1 MPKRDK
7 ILIVDDDRSIR
18 ELLEILLKNE
28 GLTVT
33 SAAGAEEG
41 LAQAK
46 ATEFD
51 VVISDLKM
59 PNMSGIDFLRE
70 LLETGLIRRRRGEV
84 GTQFILLTAH
94 AEAEAAVQALK
105 MGAFDYILKD
115 QNWTEEL
122 KFVVHNALENR
133 RLREENTYLKREFR
147 KVHGMGNLIGKSKK
161 MQELFKMIEVVS
173 ATNSTVMITGE
184 SGTGKEL
191 VAKAIHL
198 NSPRAEESFISVNCG
213 AFTETLLE
221 SELFGYVRGA
231 FTGATANKKGLFE
244 VADKGTIFLD
254 EVGDTSLAMQVKL
267 LRVLQERT
275 LRRVGG
281 TEEIPVDVR
290 VIAAT
295 NRDLAEL
302 VAENQFREDLFY
314 RISVIPLELTP
325 LRHRRDDIPLLA
337 DHFLARL
344 NASMER
350 KFDHISDEAL
360 KKLESY
366 DWPGNVRE
374 LENAL
379 ERAFILETSNELSA
393 QHLPENVSTNS
404 RMRSNAT
411 FPDEGFDLE
420 LYVENL
426 QKNFLEEALRRTN
439 GVQVKAAELLRM
451 SYRSFRH
458 YMQRYN
464 ITSCIGW
471 PVITLGCPCR

>member
-33 SAAGAEEG
+33 SAAGPEEG

-51 VVISDLKM
+51 VIISDLKM

-133 RLREENTYLKREFR
+133 RLREENTYLKREFK

-173 ATNSTVMITGE
+173 ATNSTVLITGE

-198 NSPRAEESFISVNCG
+198 NSPRAEEAFVSVNCG

-244 VADKGTIFLD
+244 VSDKGTIFLD

-281 TEEIPVDVR
+281 TEEISVDVR
-290 VIAAT
+290 IIAAT
-295 NRDLAEL
+295 NRDLSEM

-344 NASMER
+344 NASMGR

-439 GVQVKAAELLRM
+439 RVQVKAAELLRM

-458 YMQRYN
+458 YMQKYN
-464 ITSCIGW
+464 IPS
-471 PVITLGCPCR
+471 

>member
-1 MPKRDK
+1 MSKRAR
-7 ILIVDDDRSIR
+7 ILIVDDERSIR
-18 ELLEILLKNE
+18 ELLEIVLKKDGFN
-28 GLTVT
+28 VT
-33 SAAGAEEG
+33 SVRSAVEA
-41 LAQAK
+41 LTILK
-46 ATEFD
+46 SSDFD
-51 VVISDLKM
+51 LIISDIKM
-59 PNMSGIDFLRE
+59 PDMTGIDLLRQLRE
-70 LLETGLIRRRRGEV
+70 TTFGG
-84 GTQFILLTAH
+84 QFILLTAFAS
-94 AEAEAAVQALK
+94 AETAIQALK
-105 MGAFDYILKD
+105 MGAFDYILKTE
-115 QNWTEEL
+115 NFIEEL
-122 KFVVHNALENR
+122 KLVVYSALENR
-133 RLREENTYLKREFR
+133 RLREENVYLRREFR
-147 KVHGMGNLIGKSKK
+147 KLHGMGNLIGKSKK

-173 ATNSTVMITGE
+173 ATNSTVLITGE

-198 NSPRAEESFISVNCG
+198 NSPRAEEAFVSVNCG

-221 SELFGYVRGA
+221 SELFGYVKGA

-254 EVGDTSLAMQVKL
+254 EVGDTSMAMQVKL

-281 TEEIPVDVR
+281 TEEIPIDVR
-290 VIAAT
+290 IIAAT
-295 NRDLAEL
+295 NRNLSEM

-314 RISVIPLELTP
+314 RISVIPLELPP

-344 NASMER
+344 NSTMGKKIDR
-350 KFDHISDEAL
+350 FSDDAL
-360 KKLESY
+360 KKIESY

-374 LENAL
+374 LENAM

-393 QHLPENVSTNS
+393 QHLPESVSTNP
-404 RMRSNAT
+404 RMRAVTN

-420 LYVENL
+420 SYVEAL
-426 QKNFLEEALRRTN
+426 QKGFLEEALRRTN

-458 YMQRYN
+458 YMQKYN
-464 ITSCIGW
+464 IPS
-471 PVITLGCPCR
+471 

>member
-1 MPKRDK
+1 MSKRAR
-7 ILIVDDDRSIR
+7 ILIVDDERSIR
-18 ELLEILLKNE
+18 ELLEIVLKKDGFN
-28 GLTVT
+28 VT
-33 SAAGAEEG
+33 SVRSAVEA
-41 LAQAK
+41 LTILK
-46 ATEFD
+46 SSDFD
-51 VVISDLKM
+51 LIISDIKM
-59 PNMSGIDFLRE
+59 PDMTGIDLLRQLRE
-70 LLETGLIRRRRGEV
+70 TTFGG
-84 GTQFILLTAH
+84 QFILLTAFAS
-94 AEAEAAVQALK
+94 AETAIQALK
-105 MGAFDYILKD
+105 MGAFDYILKTE
-115 QNWTEEL
+115 NFIEEL
-122 KFVVHNALENR
+122 KLVVYSALENR
-133 RLREENTYLKREFR
+133 RLREENVYLRREFR
-147 KVHGMGNLIGKSKK
+147 KLHGMGNLIGKSKK

-173 ATNSTVMITGE
+173 ATNSTVLITGE

-198 NSPRAEESFISVNCG
+198 NSPRAEQAFVSVNCG

-221 SELFGYVRGA
+221 SELFGYVKGA

-254 EVGDTSLAMQVKL
+254 EVGDTSVAMQVKL

-281 TEEIPVDVR
+281 TEEIPIDVR
-290 VIAAT
+290 IIAAT
-295 NRDLAEL
+295 NRNLSEM

-314 RISVIPLELTP
+314 RISVIPLELPP

-344 NASMER
+344 NSTMGKKIDR
-350 KFDHISDEAL
+350 FSDDAL
-360 KKLESY
+360 KKIESY

-374 LENAL
+374 LENAM

-393 QHLPENVSTNS
+393 QHLPESVSTNP
-404 RMRSNAT
+404 RMRAVTN

-420 LYVENL
+420 SYVEAL
-426 QKNFLEEALRRTN
+426 QKGFLEEALRRTN

-458 YMQRYN
+458 YMQKYN
-464 ITSCIGW
+464 IPS
-471 PVITLGCPCR
+471 

>member
-1 MPKRDK
+1 MSKRAR
-7 ILIVDDDRSIR
+7 ILIVDDERSIR
-18 ELLEILLKNE
+18 ELLEIVLKKDGFNVTSVRSAVEALTLLK
-28 GLTVT
+28 
-33 SAAGAEEG
+33 SSD
-41 LAQAK
+41 
-46 ATEFD
+46 FD
-51 VVISDLKM
+51 LIISDIKM
-59 PNMSGIDFLRE
+59 PDMTGIDLLRQLRE
-70 LLETGLIRRRRGEV
+70 TTFGG
-84 GTQFILLTAH
+84 QFILLTAFAS
-94 AEAEAAVQALK
+94 AETAIQALK
-105 MGAFDYILKD
+105 MGAFDYILKTE
-115 QNWTEEL
+115 NFIEEL
-122 KFVVHNALENR
+122 KLVVYSALENR
-133 RLREENTYLKREFR
+133 RLREENVYLRREFR
-147 KVHGMGNLIGKSKK
+147 KLHGMGNLIGKSKK

-173 ATNSTVMITGE
+173 ATNSTVLITGE

-198 NSPRAEESFISVNCG
+198 NSPRAEEAFVSVNCG

-244 VADKGTIFLD
+244 VSDKGTIFLD

-275 LRRVGG
+275 LRRVGS
-281 TEEIPVDVR
+281 TEELSVDVR
-290 VIAAT
+290 IIAAT
-295 NRDLAEL
+295 NRDLFEM

-344 NASMER
+344 NASMGR
-350 KFDHISDEAL
+350 KFDRISDEAL

-374 LENAL
+374 LENAM

-393 QHLPENVSTNS
+393 QHLPESVSTNS
-404 RMRSNAT
+404 RMRALTN

-420 LYVENL
+420 SYVENL
-426 QKNFLEEALRRTN
+426 QKAFLEEALRRTD

-458 YMQRYN
+458 YMQKYN
-464 ITSCIGW
+464 IVSEAMNETERRADQ
-471 PVITLGCPCR
+471 L